1 MEKSIKS
8 IALNFGSYLG
18 VFLILITVAIYAIN
32 LNLMANMYLGLGMIA
47 LIIGV
52 GIFATSKVKQGLNG
66 FISFK
71 DAFSAYFITTVLGV
85 VISSIFSFILF
96 SFIDPD
102 AAEEIKKIT
111 IEATINT
118 MKGFNA
124 PVEVIAA
131 SVEEME
137 KTDQFSLGSTAQ
149 SLVFGSLFQAVI
161 GLIVGAIMKKSN
173 PDE

>member
-1 MEKSIKS
+1 M
-8 IALNFGSYLG
+8 
-18 VFLILITVAIYAIN
+18 
-32 LNLMANMYLGLGMIA
+32 
-47 LIIGV
+47 
-52 GIFATSKVKQGLNG
+52 
-66 FISFK
+66 
-71 DAFSAYFITTVLGV
+71 

-124 PVEVIAA
+124 PVDVIAA